1 MAGSSF
7 VTGISGFCAVMNAL
21 SILKSLPSIAANDFP
36 LSGLLTFADIAVTG
50 LSLCGD
56 LLLLTSA
63 ASQGPQINP
72 MGTGGSLNK
81 SLNNMLWGLCIK
93 MFVVTYDFF
102 TAPLYLYN
110 CYLDC
115 MRRLPIWKE
124 KTWQDYLKEEISTD
138 IALFAIIFLMGSLFV
153 TAILTSI
160 KVVILYVIHD
170 FYEGVKQ
177 QGTLNSNGLLNDEDM
192 QQLRGQAFTQ
202 GMPAFLPSG
211 NMMAPGA
218 PMQGLCPTGGLVAP
232 GASMQGF
239 YPGGG
244 MMAQPAGLGYPAG
257 GMMAQPGAQGQGFYP
272 AGGMIAPPG
281 AQGQGFYPAGGMMAQ
296 PGALGQ
302 GFYPAGGV
310 MAPPG
315 AQGQG
320 IYPVGGMMAQPGT
333 QGHGSYP
340 AGSMG
345 TPGAP
350 MATGGSAVANTQ
362 SKSDAASPS
371 PKRRHHKGSV
381 ANKPHANYPRSTY

>member
-110 CYLDC
+110 CYLD
-115 MRRLPIWKE
+115 
-124 KTWQDYLKEEISTD
+124 
-138 IALFAIIFLMGSLFV
+138 
-153 TAILTSI
+153 
-160 KVVILYVIHD
+160 VVILYVIHD

>member
-21 SILKSLPSIAANDFP
+21 SIFKSLPSIAANDFP
-36 LSGLLTFADIAVTG
+36 LSGLLKFAGIAVTG

-81 SLNNMLWGLCIK
+81 SLNKMLWGLCIK
-93 MFVVTYDFF
+93 MFVVTYEFF

-110 CYLDC
+110 CYLD
-115 MRRLPIWKE
+115 
-124 KTWQDYLKEEISTD
+124 
-138 IALFAIIFLMGSLFV
+138 
-153 TAILTSI
+153 
-160 KVVILYVIHD
+160 VVILYVIHD

-192 QQLRGQAFTQ
+192 QPLRGQAFTQ

-218 PMQGLCPTGGLVAP
+218 PMQGLYPTGGLVAP

-244 MMAQPAGLGYPAG
+244 MMAQPAGLGYGFYPAG

-272 AGGMIAPPG
+272 AGGMMAPPG

-302 GFYPAGGV
+302 GFYPASGM

-320 IYPVGGMMAQPGT
+320 FYAAGGMMAQPGALGQGFYPASGMMAPPGAQGQGFYAVGGMMAQPGT
-333 QGHGSYP
+333 QGQGSYP

-362 SKSDAASPS
+362 SKADAASPS
-371 PKRRHHKGSV
+371 PAKPRHHKGSV